1 MLESLMQNAVSIL
14 SSIRPIDVLD
24 IAIVAF
30 AIYKIIQFI
39 SKTRAQQIVN
49 GLLILVAAMLIADV
63 FNLYTVYFLLYNG
76 LRYGILAILV
86 IFYPEL
92 RRALEYLGRRR
103 FNFPKLSADRK
114 KQNKQMIDQMV
125 TAIDYFSSHKVGAL
139 IVIER
144 DVALGDILDHGT
156 IIDGDTTALLLETIF
171 YEGSALHDGAVV
183 IRDGRV
189 FAAGCVLP
197 LSGNKNLEK
206 TLGTRHRAGL
216 GITEVSDAISLIV
229 SEETGIISAASDG
242 HLSRFLDVKSVE
254 KILYDVYIT
263 DMEEEK
269 PSKPQKFFGSI
280 FREKKH
286 E

>member
-1 MLESLMQNAVSIL
+1 MQNAVSIL